1 LSRKEAE
8 LIEKL
13 SRSTEPK
20 IAPEAKGLPNL
31 SNNEISRPGFIKFPP
46 CDYTQYLD
54 EMLSTVKVSQV
65 LPECRVF
72 DPKLSLI

>member
-13 SRSTEPK
+13 SRNTEPK

-31 SNNEISRPGFIKFPP
+31 TNNEINRPGFIKYPP
-46 CDYTQYLD
+46 LCYT
-54 EMLSTVKVSQV
+54 
-65 LPECRVF
+65 
-72 DPKLSLI
+72 